1 MRWQHGGHPM
11 LYFSLCILHLN
22 VLRVPGYY
30 LTLCPWVA
38 ADFLFNSVRWQKVRD
53 CAEPLSHTVNTEE
66 HSASILLHFLSL
78 YIQIVTDKV

>member
-11 LYFSLCILHLN
+11 LYFSLFILHLN

-38 ADFLFNSVRWQKVRD
+38 ADFLFNSVRWQEVRD
-53 CAEPLSHTVNTEE
+53 SAEPLSHTVNTEE
-66 HSASILLHFLSL
+66 HSASIHFLSL